1 MLLGSECECECE
13 CEAGIYK
20 GSETMGRDVNLYLI
34 FEKRDRCKH
43 VQEGK
48 KEQVEEA
55 FVFHNHLEGFLTG
68 MTT

>member
-1 MLLGSECECECE
+1 MLLGSECECE

-43 VQEGK
+43 VQERK
-48 KEQVEEA
+48 RESRSIEA
-55 FVFHNHLEGFLTG
+55 FVFPNHLEGVL
-68 MTT
+68 

>member
-34 FEKRDRCKH
+34 FEK
-43 VQEGK
+43 
-48 KEQVEEA
+48 
-55 FVFHNHLEGFLTG
+55 
-68 MTT
+68 